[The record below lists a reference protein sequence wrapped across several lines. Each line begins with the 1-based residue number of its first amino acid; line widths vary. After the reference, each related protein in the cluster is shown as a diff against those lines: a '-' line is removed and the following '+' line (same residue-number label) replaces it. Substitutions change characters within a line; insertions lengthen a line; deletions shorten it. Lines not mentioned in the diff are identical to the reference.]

1 MPGVAVIDSGNYD
14 LQVATGFNVDA
25 LVLDDPIK
33 GKMGGYNTVT
43 TRTNL
48 ILNPNFEINTNQW
61 LLIGAGTTITR
72 TTSDDYIGTA
82 SLQVDVSGTVA
93 AAGASTSGT
102 AGFRIP
108 VTAGIPYMFSAYVK
122 VPAGQPSVPLRL
134 RTSEFQANGT
144 QNAQQVSGTT
154 TVTNTDGWV
163 RLSYADTPTAGATP
177 TVSMALRVELA
188 SAVGSARVYLVDAVL
203 AEQSSSVLSYFD
215 GTFAEPYTGYTL
227 TTQTWNGLPDEATS
241 TAKWG
246 LNSSYISSDYVLDG
260 TTEFAS
266 VMDGCIGIS
275 VKRGR
280 RDVGDQFSAGT
291 MSFTLNDTLAGGV
304 FNPFDTDSP
313 YYDTAQSKPGLAP
326 MREVRLIRYD
336 TSNVAQYLF
345 KGYVVNYDYNF
356 ALGGID
362 TVTVYCAD
370 QFYLLAQTYLDELN
384 VTAETSGERIETV
397 LDLPEV
403 DFPLADRDIAT
414 GTVNLGH
421 DAAYTVPAGTNVLQ
435 YISQINS
442 TAEFG
447 RLFMSADGKL
457 TFQDRIGNTFSA
469 SVADFHDDGTNI
481 PYTGVGISFEAD
493 AVVNRTVVTGLNG
506 NTAIASNATS
516 IATYFIQTNSIT
528 NSLLHEQPSIDTAAT
543 YLLNGEP
550 EARYTS
556 VETDFLMLT
565 NAQRDTVASIEIGN
579 TITVEKTFPSG
590 TGTTE
595 LAQELSVEGIEHT
608 ISVASGHSIMLST
621 SPTTIVFELILDNA
635 TYGTLDSTNAL
646 G

>member
-14 LQVATGFNVDA
+14 LQVATGFSVNA
-25 LVLDDPIK
+25 FTLDDPVR
-33 GKMGGYNTVT
+33 GVLNNT
-43 TRTNL
+43 
-48 ILNPNFEINTNQW
+48 Q
-61 LLIGAGTTITR
+61 
-72 TTSDDYIGTA
+72 
-82 SLQVDVSGTVA
+82 
-93 AAGASTSGT
+93 
-102 AGFRIP
+102 
-108 VTAGIPYMFSAYVK
+108 
-122 VPAGQPSVPLRL
+122 
-134 RTSEFQANGT
+134 
-144 QNAQQVSGTT
+144 
-154 TVTNTDGWV
+154 
-163 RLSYADTPTAGATP
+163 
-177 TVSMALRVELA
+177 
-188 SAVGSARVYLVDAVL
+188 
-203 AEQSSSVLSYFD
+203 
-215 GTFAEPYTGYTL
+215 
-227 TTQTWNGLPDEATS
+227 
-241 TAKWG
+241 
-246 LNSSYISSDYVLDG
+246 YVLDG
-260 TTEFAS
+260 EGEFAS
-266 VMDGCIGIS
+266 VMEGCIGVS

-304 FNPFDTDSP
+304 FNPFDQNSP
-313 YYDTAQSKPGLAP
+313 YFNTAEAKPGLAP

-336 TSNVAQYLF
+336 TSNVAHDLF
-345 KGYVVNYDYNF
+345 NGYVVNYDYNF

-370 QFYLLAQTYLDELN
+370 QFYLLAQTYLDEFN
-384 VTAETSGERIETV
+384 PSAELSGARIETV

-421 DAAYTVPAGTNVLQ
+421 DSAYTVPAGTNVLQ

-457 TFQDRIGNTFSA
+457 TFQNREGATLSA

-481 PYTGVGISFEAD
+481 PYNGVGISFEAD
-493 AVVNRTVVTGLNG
+493 AVVNRAVVTALDGK
-506 NTAIASNATS
+506 TATAEDLAS

-528 NSLLHEQPSIDTAAT
+528 NSLLHQQGEIDTAAS

-565 NAQRDTVASIEIGN
+565 TAQRDTVASIEIGQ
-579 TITVEKTFPSG
+579 TITVKKTFQSG
-590 TGTTE
+590 AGTSE

-608 ISVASGHSIMLST
+608 ITVGAGHHILLST

-635 TYGTLDSTNAL
+635 IYGRLDAGNVL